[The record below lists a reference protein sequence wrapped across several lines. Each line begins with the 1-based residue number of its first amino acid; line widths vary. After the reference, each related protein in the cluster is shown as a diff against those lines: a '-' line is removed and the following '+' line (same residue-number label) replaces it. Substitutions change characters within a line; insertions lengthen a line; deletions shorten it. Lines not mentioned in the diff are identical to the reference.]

1 MNDNSTA
8 AAGMMATFMS
18 MAAFFAI
25 IGFAVLAFT
34 VWLNWRI
41 FTKAG
46 YNGALSLLSI
56 IPLGPLIC
64 QVILAFGR
72 WPIEDELAAAR
83 AATPIP
89 GAVPPG
95 TSVMPTS

>member
-1 MNDNSTA
+1 MNDNSSA
-8 AAGMMATFMS
+8 YAGAMATFMS
-18 MAAFFAI
+18 MAVFFVI

-34 VWLNWRI
+34 IWLNWRI

-56 IPLGPLIC
+56 VPFGPLIC
-64 QVILAFGR
+64 QLILAFGR
-72 WPIEDELAAAR
+72 WPLEDELAALR
-83 AATPIP
+83 AAAPVP
-89 GAVPPG
+89 GGVPPG